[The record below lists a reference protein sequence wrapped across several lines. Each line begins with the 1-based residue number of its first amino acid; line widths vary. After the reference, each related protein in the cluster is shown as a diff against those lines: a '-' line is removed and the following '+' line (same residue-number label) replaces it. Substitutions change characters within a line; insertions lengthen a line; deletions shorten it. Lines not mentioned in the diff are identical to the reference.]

1 MARILVLG
9 GGGREHALVWSFA
22 GEAAGHTLFCA
33 PGNAGTA
40 ALATNLSIDIND
52 HPAVAGAA
60 REHAIDLTVV
70 GPEGPLADG
79 IVDYFKDEGLTIFG
93 PVQAAA
99 RLESSKLFARD
110 FMADAGIPHPD
121 YTACGTIGEA
131 REAAVG
137 YGFPVVLKAD
147 GLAAGKGVFIC
158 ETTDELEAALK
169 RFYIEDAFGSAGRM
183 VSVEQC
189 LAGTEMSVFALCDG
203 ENVTVLGTAQDF
215 KRAYDGDAGPNTGGM
230 GSIAPSRLATDALM
244 ERVRREILLPTL
256 ASMRKRG
263 NPYTGFLYAG
273 LMLVEGDPYV
283 IEFNVRMGDPETQA
297 LLPLLDQ
304 PLYPL
309 LAQALAGELPEKV
322 TLKSGAATCVVLAAE
337 GYPGSYEKGLP
348 IGGLDGLPE
357 SVGIFH
363 AGTSQ
368 NGSHLVNSGGR
379 VLGLVATGGNHA
391 AAAAIVYA
399 AIDKID
405 FPGSFYRH
413 DIGTR

>member
-1 MARILVLG
+1 
-9 GGGREHALVWSFA
+9 
-22 GEAAGHTLFCA
+22 
-33 PGNAGTA
+33 
-40 ALATNLSIDIND
+40 
-52 HPAVAGAA
+52 
-60 REHAIDLTVV
+60 
-70 GPEGPLADG
+70 
-79 IVDYFKDEGLTIFG
+79 
-93 PVQAAA
+93 
-99 RLESSKLFARD
+99 
-110 FMADAGIPHPD
+110 MADAGIPHPN
-121 YTACGTIGEA
+121 YTACGTIREA

-158 ETTDELEAALK
+158 ETADELEAALK

-256 ASMRKRG
+256 AGMRNRG
-263 NPYTGFLYAG
+263 TPYTGFLYAG
-273 LMLVEGDPYV
+273 LMLMEGDPYV

-297 LLPLLDQ
+297 LLPLLGQ

-357 SVGIFH
+357 TVGIFH
-363 AGTSQ
+363 AGTARKGAQ
-368 NGSHLVNSGGR
+368 LVSSGGR
-379 VLGLVATGGNHA
+379 VLNVVATGA
-391 AAAAIVYA
+391 TISEARKRVYDH
-399 AIDKID
+399 IPEIS
-405 FPGSFYRH
+405 FPGSFYRG
-413 DIGTR
+413 DIGQFNHS